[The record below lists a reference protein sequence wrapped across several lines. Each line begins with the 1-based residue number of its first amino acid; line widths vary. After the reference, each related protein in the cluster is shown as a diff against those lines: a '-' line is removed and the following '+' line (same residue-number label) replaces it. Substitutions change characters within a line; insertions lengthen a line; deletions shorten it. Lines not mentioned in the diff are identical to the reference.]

1 MKNKIQDLRNH
12 LFAQLEK
19 LQDDEIDLNLEVQR
33 ANAMIGIS
41 SQIIDTAKVE
51 FQMARLL
58 VEQGNVIESEFFD
71 IHEKDN
77 KLLNR

>member
-19 LQDDEIDLNLEVQR
+19 LQDDDIDLSTEVQR
-33 ANAMIGIS
+33 ANAMVSIS

-51 FQMARLL
+51 FQMARLM
-58 VEQGNVIESEFFD
+58 VEQGNFIESEFFD